1 MNGIDLEKESE
12 EFRSI
17 LNSLDD
23 TLDFFEDENN
33 AKEETEGLDVE
44 ENNDELTGF
53 PSDIHQSKN

>member
-44 ENNDELTGF
+44 ENNDELAGF
-53 PSDIHQSKN
+53 LSDIHQSKN